1 MEKDRMLRLPG
12 ALIRHDEAAHRLH
25 VQPEE
30 IEALIEG
37 GRLKAKRSGEL
48 FFIDLDEAW
57 NLLVANGRIR
67 YRGAVTCV

>member
-1 MEKDRMLRLPG
+1 MEKDQMLRIPG
-12 ALIRHDEAAHRLH
+12 ALIRHDEAARRLH

-37 GRLKAKRSGEL
+37 GRLRAKHSGKIL
-48 FFIDLDEAW
+48 FIDVDEAW

-67 YRGAVTCV
+67 YRTAVTA